1 MEFVVRSDLCNIS
14 GGRMICIICVL
25 FRLASDSTALQGRET
40 HSDIVT
46 VGLFQPAQLSFS
58 HSEEKTNKKCV
69 RRETGV
75 FIASLQ
81 VEQRQTD
88 GASSRARERRGRQKH
103 HVLENYFWLES
114 ITADVTGRMSAV
126 FGQNEIARGACV

>member
-1 MEFVVRSDLCNIS
+1 MRSDLCDIF
-14 GGRMICIICVL
+14 GGKAKCRICGL
-25 FRLASDSTALQGRET
+25 FRLASDSTTLGG
-40 HSDIVT
+40 DIIT
-46 VGLFQPAQLSFS
+46 VGLFQPAQLSFP
-58 HSEEKTNKKCV
+58 HSEEKTKNKKCV

-88 GASSRARERRGRQKH
+88 GASSRVRERRGRQKH

-114 ITADVTGRMSAV
+114 ITADVTGRMRAV
-126 FGQNEIARGACV
+126 FGQNEIA